1 MLTSAN
7 LKQAMAPA
15 GSIAFSG
22 TPVPHAPVIGV
33 KESVRY
39 QRIKGVGGAMTDTS
53 AWLMYDQLAPG
64 VRAWLVRRLF
74 GPTGID
80 LRFIRIPMGA
90 ADFTSGRAPFSYDDM
105 PAGQTDTTLAHFTI
119 AHDLFYVIPALKQAL
134 ALDPHA
140 FVMATPWSPPAWMKT
155 NDRLGNPLNAVG
167 FLKQID
173 YAPYA
178 QYFVK
183 FLKAYAGQGVHI
195 NAITPQNEPGIH
207 TIYPGLTM
215 NAANEAQFVA
225 SDLEPALRGAG
236 LRTKIYGYDSNWF
249 QRTTGFAYQLLQSPA
264 AEDLAGLSSHCYFG
278 EPTFMTTVHLEEPR
292 LDQIVSECSTGN
304 RPFST
309 SELEIASIRNW
320 ASAVNTWNIA
330 LDPKGGPVQPPNDG
344 CKHCTGLVT
353 IGPGLRTVTFTR
365 DYYQLGQ
372 LSKYVQPG
380 AVRIQSNNFVSY
392 DTAALTGNIAS
403 PGLDDVAFQNPDGS
417 RVLLAYNNSIK
428 PITFAGEDDGYYF
441 SYKLTPGETGTFIW
455 KSPTGH

>member
-1 MLTSAN
+1 VLTSAN
-7 LKQAMAPA
+7 LTQAMAPA

-39 QRIKGVGGAMTDTS
+39 QRIKGVGGALTDTS

-64 VRAWLVRRLF
+64 VRAWLMRRLF

-105 PAGQTDTTLAHFTI
+105 PAGQTDTTLAHFAI

-134 ALDPHA
+134 ALDPRA

-167 FLKQID
+167 FLRQID

-195 NAITPQNEPGIH
+195 DAITPQNEPGIH

-309 SELEIASIRNW
+309 SELEIAPLRNC
-320 ASAVNTWNIA
+320 ASSVNTWNIA
-330 LDPKGGPVQPPNDG
+330 LDPQGGPVQPPNDG

-392 DTAALTGNIAS
+392 DTAALNGNIAS
-403 PGLDDVAFQNPDGS
+403 PGLDDVAFRTPTAAACCSHTTTRSS
-417 RVLLAYNNSIK
+417 RSHSPARTTATTAN
-428 PITFAGEDDGYYF
+428 
-441 SYKLTPGETGTFIW
+441 YKLTPGETGTFI
-455 KSPTGH
+455 